1 MYKPFDFYAIAK
13 YERNDNMKTAQFMF
27 VRNNEIAFSFHQLL
41 ASLCG
46 LDGTP
51 TGKAKKT
58 VLDPELIEKRLTS
71 VTTGSGR
78 SINCS

>member
-1 MYKPFDFYAIAK
+1 M
-13 YERNDNMKTAQFMF
+13 ETAQFIF
-27 VRNNEIAFSFHQLL
+27 IRNNEIAFSFHQLL

-46 LDGTP
+46 LNDTP

-58 VLDPELIEKRLTS
+58 VLDPELIEKKLTS
-71 VTTGSGR
+71 VTTGGGR